1 MDHGEGNRKRPIVH
15 LLVEDELVVDDDGE
29 AEEDPNGDIG
39 VRENDFLQNTVT
51 ERAAFAHCRVD
62 SREEEEICRRIQ
74 RNGDEEMAMEILRE
88 RD

>member
-39 VRENDFLQNTVT
+39 VRENDLLQNTVT
-51 ERAAFAHCRVD
+51 ERTAFTHLVD
-62 SREEEEICRRIQ
+62 LGE
-74 RNGDEEMAMEILRE
+74 NGDESDEKNKNFEGKI
-88 RD
+88 